1 MSYLALYRKYRPINL
16 SEVIGQ
22 EHIVKTLVNQIE
34 NDRIGHAYLFC
45 GPRGTGKTSTAKIF
59 AKAINCQNNK
69 NGEPCGKCNAC
80 KALSDASNLDILEI
94 DAASNNRVDEI
105 RDLREKV
112 QYPPVSVKY
121 KVYIIDEV
129 HMLTDQAFNALLKT
143 LEEPPM
149 HAIFIL
155 ATTEVQKLPAT
166 ILSRCMRFDFKLIP
180 LTDIAEH
187 IKIIFTENNK
197 DFEDEAVL
205 EIARAGG
212 GSVRDSLSIA
222 DICLSYSNE
231 KLTYKDV
238 LEVLG
243 GTDFDNIYSLVNNIL
258 ACETGNALNDVN
270 QLILSGKS
278 INVLS
283 RDIISFLRNLLIAN
297 TCRNANEILSMPED
311 YYNKLKTLS
320 ENYESHRILRCM
332 EIFSES
338 DSSLKYSS
346 NPKIIFESS
355 AVKASM
361 PEKDFNFDAL
371 FARITEL
378 EKNIKTGTI
387 GKIVKV
393 EDKPKNETLKEKTEI
408 KKIETITAETIVTET
423 TQALEPIEVK
433 KTDKSRVWGLFINLL
448 RKNREVIL
456 YTICAELSCGFEGDK
471 IIINATSKTGYNALN
486 KPEYKEKIK
495 NTLSELGYNE
505 FEIILIGETS
515 DAFEQDLKELKKN
528 FENINIKITEV

>member
-1 MSYLALYRKYRPINL
+1 MSYLALYRKYRPTKL
-16 SEVIGQ
+16 SEVVRQ

-59 AKAINCQNNK
+59 AKAVNCLNNK
-69 NGEPCGKCNAC
+69 NGEPCGVCEAC
-80 KALSDASNLDILEI
+80 KALADNSNLDILEI

-105 RDLREKV
+105 RELRDKV
-112 QYPPVSVKY
+112 QYPPISVKY

-143 LEEPPM
+143 LEEPPT

-180 LTDIAEH
+180 LIDVAEH
-187 IKIIFTENNK
+187 IKSIFKDNNK
-197 DFEDEAVL
+197 EFEDEAVL

-212 GSVRDSLSIA
+212 GSLRDSLSIA
-222 DICLSYSNE
+222 DICLSYSNG
-231 KLTYKDV
+231 KISYKDV

-258 ACETGNALNDVN
+258 ECNTGKALSDVN
-270 QLILSGKS
+270 QLTLSGKS
-278 INVLS
+278 ISVLS

-297 TCRNANEILSMPED
+297 TCKNANEILTMPED
-311 YYNKLKTLS
+311 YYNKLKELS
-320 ENYESHRILRCM
+320 DNFESHRILRCM
-332 EIFSES
+332 EIFTES

-346 NPKIIFESS
+346 APKIIFESA

-378 EKNIKTGTI
+378 EKNIKTGNF
-387 GKIVKV
+387 VK
-393 EDKPKNETLKEKTEI
+393 NIKTEKQIENKPI
-408 KKIETITAETIVTET
+408 KVIEEEKSKIIINES
-423 TQALEPIEVK
+423 QPIIENIADNTNNSNEIIK
-433 KTDKSRVWGLFINLL
+433 IDKSRVWGLFINLL

-456 YTICAELSCGFEGDK
+456 YTICAELSCGFEDDK
-471 IIINATSKTGYNALN
+471 IIINAISKTGYNALN

-505 FEIILIGETS
+505 FEIVLVGEKS
-515 DAFEQDLKELKKN
+515 DAFEEDLKELKKN
-528 FENINIKITEV
+528 FENIKITEV